1 MHEIEYAKEADAPA
15 LAKIN
20 VEAFQGRLLLGQVFP
35 ESTQS
40 MLQVYKTHAIMKYLV
55 DPDIHVVKTYHDDGE
70 LVAYARWQLPA
81 CYGQSQA
88 TLSEQAALSAQD
100 PMVYAPKPMNTEA
113 FAAFRE
119 YLDEGRQKYTT
130 EDDMGE

>member
-1 MHEIEYAKEADAPA
+1 MHEIEYANEADGPA

-20 VEAFQGRLLLGQVFP
+20 VEAFQDRLLLGQVFP

-40 MLQVYKTHAIMKYLV
+40 MLQVYKTHRIMGYLA
-55 DPDIHVVKTYHDDGE
+55 DPNIHVVKTYHDDGE
-70 LVAYARWQLPA
+70 LVAYARWHLPA

-100 PMVYAPKPMNTEA
+100 STVYAPKPMNTEA
-113 FAAFRE
+113 FAAFRK
-119 YLDEGRQKYTT
+119 YLDEGREKYTT
-130 EDDMGE
+130 EDDMSE